1 MTPVTELEMATNTTF
16 QSILNEIQLSNL
28 NFTIKTTP
36 YAAYITLKKTVQRK
50 INGDL
55 ATPAPPQLYL
65 LQEAQE
71 KILRLQVENEKL
83 VADAKIL
90 ENDYS
95 DVLYQN

>member
-1 MTPVTELEMATNTTF
+1 M
-16 QSILNEIQLSNL
+16 NEIQRSNL

-55 ATPAPPQLYL
+55 ATPAPPRLFL

-71 KILRLQVENEKL
+71 KIFVCKWKMKNLLQMLKFLKV
-83 VADAKIL
+83 IL
-90 ENDYS
+90 MMF
-95 DVLYQN
+95 